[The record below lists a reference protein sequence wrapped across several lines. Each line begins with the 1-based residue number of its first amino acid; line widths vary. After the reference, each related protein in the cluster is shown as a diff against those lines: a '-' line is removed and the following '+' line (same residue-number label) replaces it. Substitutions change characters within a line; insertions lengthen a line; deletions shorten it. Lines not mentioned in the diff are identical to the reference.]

1 MFAWSIPS
9 DILAARLRLTSTEK
23 VGHAHNHASS
33 IAGKRLAASIFITL
47 AFVVAETI
55 AGFFSHSLALLSDA
69 GHNFADAL
77 ALLLSWYGIWIARKP
92 STQARTFGYHRVGI
106 FAALVNAVS
115 LVVIAIL
122 IFWEAANRLGHPAP
136 VHGTPMIAVALVA
149 IVINGGISYWL
160 RRDAKRD
167 ISVRSAYLHT
177 LGDAISAAG
186 VVAAGLVIVFAGTSI
201 ADPIVSVLIGLLILW
216 SSWGILQE
224 SLNVLLEAIPKGMKM
239 DEVEQTIAGVSGVL
253 AVHDLHVWTI
263 GSGIIACSCHIT
275 VGEQSIRS
283 GQDVLRAV
291 NGALEQRFGISHST
305 IQIEVEGCD
314 PNDMYCIARA
324 ATHD

>member
-1 MFAWSIPS
+1 M
-9 DILAARLRLTSTEK
+9 
-23 VGHAHNHASS
+23 GHAHNHASR

-47 AFVVAETI
+47 AFVIAEMI
-55 AGFFSHSLALLSDA
+55 AGFFAHSLALLSDA

-77 ALLLSWYGIWIARKP
+77 ALFFSWYGIWIARKP
-92 STQARTFGYHRVGI
+92 STQKRTFGYHRVGI
-106 FAALVNAVS
+106 FAGLVNAVS
-115 LVVIAIL
+115 LVAIAIL
-122 IFWEAANRLGHPAP
+122 IFWEAVVRLSHPAP
-136 VHGTPMIAVALVA
+136 VHGAPMIVVALVA
-149 IVINGGISYWL
+149 IVINGAISYWL
-160 RRDAKRD
+160 RHDAKRD
-167 ISVRSAYLHT
+167 INVRSAYFHM

-186 VVAAGLVIVFAGTSI
+186 VVLAGLLIVFAGAPI
-201 ADPIVSVLIGLLILW
+201 ADPIVSILIGLLILW

-224 SLNVLLEAIPKGMKM
+224 SVNVLLEAIPKGMNM
-239 DEVEQTIAGVSGVL
+239 DEVEQTIAGVTGVL

-291 NGALEQRFGISHST
+291 NEALEHRFGISHST
-305 IQIEVEGCD
+305 IQVEVEGCD

-324 ATHD
+324 ATHA

>member
-1 MFAWSIPS
+1 
-9 DILAARLRLTSTEK
+9 
-23 VGHAHNHASS
+23 VGHAHNHATAV
-33 IAGKRLAASIFITL
+33 IGRRLAAAIFITL
-47 AFVVAETI
+47 GFVIAEAVAGYF
-55 AGFFSHSLALLSDA
+55 AHSLALLSDA

-77 ALLLSWYGIWIARKP
+77 ALVFSWYGIWIARKP
-92 STQARTFGYHRVGI
+92 STQTRTFGHHRVGI
-106 FAALVNAVS
+106 FATLVNAVS

-122 IFWEAANRLGHPAP
+122 IFWEATDRLGHPAP
-136 VHGTPMIAVALVA
+136 AHPTPMIVVALVA
-149 IVINGGISYWL
+149 IIINGTISYWL
-160 RRDAKRD
+160 RRDAKHD
-167 ISVRSAYLHT
+167 INVRSAYLHM
-177 LGDAISAAG
+177 LGDAISGAG
-186 VVAAGLVIVFAGTSI
+186 VVAAGFVIVFTGLSI

-224 SLNVLLEAIPKGMKM
+224 SVNVLLEAIPKGMNM
-239 DEVEQTIAGVSGVL
+239 DQVEQTIAGVSGVL

-291 NGALEQRFGISHST
+291 NDALEHGFDISHST

-324 ATHD
+324 ATYGRRATH